1 MTTGTIATQV
11 SRLADVVTPER
22 DEKRYRRCRL
32 ANGIEAL
39 LVADATLC
47 ALEGGE
53 EDARAME
60 EDASNDGG
68 SDADRAVG
76 EFGEDASGEDDEDG
90 DGDGEDEDASGGMKL
105 AACSIAFDVGYF
117 ADSDE
122 CDGLSHFLEHMVF
135 MGSEKFPGEN

>member
-1 MTTGTIATQV
+1 MTTGTIATRV

-68 SDADRAVG
+68 SDAGRDGG
-76 EFGEDASGEDDEDG
+76 ERGENASGEDD
-90 DGDGEDEDASGGMKL
+90 EDEDASGGMKL

-122 CDGLSHFLEHMVF
+122 CDDDYGGSHA
-135 MGSEKFPGEN
+135 GAP

>member
-1 MTTGTIATQV
+1 MTTGTIATRV

-53 EDARAME
+53 ED
-60 EDASNDGG
+60 
-68 SDADRAVG
+68 V
-76 EFGEDASGEDDEDG
+76 
-90 DGDGEDEDASGGMKL
+90 
-105 AACSIAFDVGYF
+105 IDV
-117 ADSDE
+117 E
-122 CDGLSHFLEHMVF
+122 
-135 MGSEKFPGEN
+135 